1 MKKIFVFTLCLLIA
15 FGTLANAQVKTSG
28 EEAFKHIK
36 YLASDDFKGRKSG
49 TPEYQKAAEYVR
61 DKMIEYGLKPGMG
74 EGQWFQEVPF
84 RNWQYFKQPISLKMT
99 SPQKREYFAGR
110 GNDYQPVRG
119 SGSGKV
125 KGKLVFAGYG
135 IISGSNNWN
144 DYDNIDVKGKIVL
157 IIPDGPKGISDNFSE
172 KERASVEKIK
182 IAVEKG
188 AKGVIFMNT
197 PPVQYGSYR
206 VRLNKNTCPDGFVV
220 MMAERP
226 VIDHLFYSSNLSWK
240 YMLSRTIREKRSFS
254 AELDVEVEM
263 KVNQE
268 QGNKTAPNVIGI
280 IPGTDPQLKNE
291 YIVIGGHL
299 DHLGIGIDG
308 FIYNGADDDAS
319 GVAVVLEVARAIKA
333 ANFRPKRT
341 VVFCAW
347 AGEEMGLVGATYYTR
362 NAPYPLDKTVIYLN
376 MDMVGQ
382 GDTDL
387 FVGGMYVY
395 QDLFNIATK
404 NLSSRFDNKF
414 NYRYNYRGSDHSAFL
429 RAGVPW
435 ISLRSGGLL
444 NRNLDDEHPEYHKPG
459 DMSNTIDVEALDIAA
474 EYHYEMI
481 KTLANSNENLL
492 DPVHKMNFVHKDATL
507 VDLHSDTAMRLEQG
521 EDVSGNTRGH
531 IDIPKL
537 KEGGV
542 DLQVFACYVGPPT
555 NDVEKYTAGKKIF
568 NMIDDVQQLLKE
580 NPDDL
585 ALIESYDD
593 FRGNRSTGKTGI
605 LIGIEGGYAIENDI
619 SMLRSFYRSGVR
631 LMTLTHWTHTDWADA
646 SGDPEPLFDGL
657 TEFGEE
663 VVKEMNDLGMI
674 IDVSHVHDET
684 FWDVI
689 RISDDPI
696 VASHSCAR
704 ALADH
709 FRNLSDDMLRAVA
722 ENGGMVGINYYPGFL
737 SKEFETRSNEVWVE
751 LTGKHGLPVD
761 YTELLKADR
770 AKQQAF
776 FREYGPRVQRILTTD
791 APVNV
796 KTVVNHID
804 HIVKVTGSADHVGL
818 GSDFDGISNTPVG
831 LEHTGKLSAI
841 TIELFNRGYSEED
854 IRKILGGNFIRIL
867 RQVCDK

>member
-1 MKKIFVFTLCLLIA
+1 MKRIFVFTVCLLIV
-15 FGTLANAQVKTSG
+15 FGSLANGQVKTSG

-49 TPEYQKAAEYVR
+49 TPEYQKAADYVR
-61 DKMIEYGLKPGMG
+61 DRMIEYGLQPGAG

-84 RNWQYFKQPISLKMT
+84 RNWQNFEQPIRLKMT
-99 SPQKREYFAGR
+99 SPAKREYFAGR
-110 GNDYQPVRG
+110 GNDYQPLRG
-119 SGSGKV
+119 TGSGKV

-135 IISGSNNWN
+135 IISESNNWN
-144 DYDNIDVKGKIVL
+144 DYENIDARGKIVL
-157 IIPDGPKGISDNFSE
+157 IIPDGPKSMPDDFNE
-172 KERASVEKIK
+172 KEKSSVEKIR

-188 AKGVIFMNT
+188 ARGVIFMNT
-197 PPVQYGSYR
+197 PPVQYRSYS
-206 VRLNKNTCPDGFVV
+206 VRLNRGTCPDGFVV

-226 VIDHLFYSSNLSWK
+226 MLDHLFYSSNLSWK
-240 YMLSRTIREKRSFS
+240 YLLSRTIREKRSFT
-254 AELDVEVEM
+254 AELNVEVEM
-263 KVNQE
+263 EAHEE
-268 QGNKTAPNVIGI
+268 QGTRTSPNVIGI
-280 IPGTDPQLKNE
+280 IPGTDPRLKDE

-299 DHLGIGIDG
+299 DHVGIGVDG
-308 FIYNGADDDAS
+308 FVYNGADDDAS
-319 GVAVVLEVARAIKA
+319 GVAVVLEVARAMKA
-333 ANFRPKRT
+333 ANFRPKRSI
-341 VVFCAW
+341 VFCAW

-382 GDTDL
+382 GDTDM

-395 QDLFNIATK
+395 QDLFNIAAK
-404 NLSSRFDNKF
+404 GLSSRFDNKF

-444 NRNLDDEHPEYHKPG
+444 NRNLDDEHPEYHLAG
-459 DMSNTIDVEALDIAA
+459 DAPNTIDVEALDSAA
-474 EYHYEMI
+474 QYHYEMI
-481 KTLANSNENLL
+481 TTLANSNENLL
-492 DPVHKMNFVHKDATL
+492 DPKHKINFVHKDATL

-542 DLQVFACYVGPPT
+542 DLQVFACYVGPPS
-555 NDVEKYTAGKKIF
+555 NDEEKMTAGKKIF
-568 NMIDDVQQLLKE
+568 NMIDDVHQMLSE

-585 ALIESYDD
+585 ALIESYRD
-593 FRGNRSTGKTGI
+593 FSSNRSTGKVGV

-619 SMLRSFYRSGVR
+619 SMLRAFYKTGVR
-631 LMTLTHWTHTDWADA
+631 LMTLTHWTHTEWADA
-646 SGDPEPLFDGL
+646 SGDPEPLFGGL
-657 TEFGEE
+657 TEFGED
-663 VVKEMNDLGMI
+663 VVREMNDLGMI

-684 FWDVI
+684 FRDVI

-704 ALADH
+704 ELADH
-709 FRNLSDDMLRAVA
+709 FRNLSDDMLKALA

-737 SKEFETRSNEVWVE
+737 NKEFETRSNELWVE
-751 LTGKHGLPVD
+751 LTEKHGLPAD
-761 YTELLKADR
+761 YTELLKADQ

-776 FREYGPRVQRILTTD
+776 FREYGPRAQRIIETE

-796 KTVVNHID
+796 KTVVDHID
-804 HIVKVTGSADHVGL
+804 HIVRVTGSADHVGF
-818 GSDFDGISNTPVG
+818 GSDFDGISQTPVG
-831 LEHTGKLSAI
+831 LEHAGKLPAI
-841 TIELFNRGYSEED
+841 TKELFDRGYSEED

-867 RQVCDK
+867 EIVCDK